1 MKSAP
6 APHVPGNSE
15 QERMDYAVRKMFTV
29 SKQDVLKEER
39 RQARARARKRA
50 RVKLDS
56 FKK

>member
-1 MKSAP
+1 
-6 APHVPGNSE
+6 VPGNSE

-50 RVKLDS
+50 RAKRAA
-56 FKK
+56 